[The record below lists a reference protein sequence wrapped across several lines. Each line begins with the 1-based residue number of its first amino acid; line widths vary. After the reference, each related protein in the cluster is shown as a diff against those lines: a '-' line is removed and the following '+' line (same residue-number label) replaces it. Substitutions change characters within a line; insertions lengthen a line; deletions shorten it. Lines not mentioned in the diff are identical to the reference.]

1 MYINEA
7 FRKCP
12 KLMDK
17 NHLGLSSF
25 IEKVQK
31 QLIILDLL
39 MNNIPSPENFKK
51 KNLFRYK
58 RIVKMVSN
66 GNKIEFENFI
76 KKYKEI
82 FE

>member
-1 MYINEA
+1 
-7 FRKCP
+7 
-12 KLMDK
+12 
-17 NHLGLSSF
+17 
-25 IEKVQK
+25 
-31 QLIILDLL
+31 